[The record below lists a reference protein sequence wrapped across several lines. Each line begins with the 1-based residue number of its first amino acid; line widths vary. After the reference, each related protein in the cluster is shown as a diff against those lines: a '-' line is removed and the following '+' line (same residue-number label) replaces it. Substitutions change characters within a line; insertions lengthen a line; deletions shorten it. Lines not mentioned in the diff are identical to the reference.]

1 MKKGFTLAETL
12 ITLGII
18 GVVAALTIPTLIEKY
33 QKKVTVNQIK
43 AAYSLLQQAVQASEA
58 DNGDITGWEA
68 LDASAYAEKYL
79 LPYLKVAKRCGSYAY
94 NHISS
99 GCFPDNDSFYKLDGK
114 ILGLGG
120 SCRDPGWWDKSVL
133 SNGMLLAICAGTG
146 EPVNAAFILVDVNGF
161 KGKSIVGKDVFGF
174 KLFAN
179 YKQKLVPGSGGYTI
193 PRIEE
198 DRDIIINNKYY
209 GCNNNTQYYQYDCT
223 ALIAKDG
230 WEIKDDYPW

>member
-58 DNGDITGWEA
+58 DNGDITGWEY

-79 LPYLKVAKRCGSYAY
+79 LPYLKVAKRCGSPIY
-94 NHISS
+94 NNISS
-99 GCFPDNDSFYKLDGK
+99 GCFPNNDTFYKLNGE

-133 SNGMLLAICAGTG
+133 SNGMLLAVCTG
-146 EPVNAAFILVDVNGF
+146 NEGPGYSYILVDVNGW
-161 KGKSIVGKDVFGF
+161 KGKSIIGKDVFSF

-179 YKQKLVPGSGGYTI
+179 YKQKLVPGDGDYTT
-193 PRIEE
+193 PFIER
-198 DRDIIINNKYY
+198 DRDFILNLNSR
-209 GCNNNTQYYQYDCT
+209 GCNVNASEYNFSCT
-223 ALIAKDG
+223 SLIAKDG

>member
-18 GVVAALTIPTLIEKY
+18 GIVAALTLPTLIEKY

-58 DNGDITGWEA
+58 DNGDITGWEY

-79 LPYLKVAKRCGSYAY
+79 LPYLKVAKRCGSPAY
-94 NHISS
+94 KKISS
-99 GCFPDNDSFYKLDGK
+99 GCFPNNDTFYKLNGETHN
-114 ILGLGG
+114 LGG
-120 SCRDPGWWDKSVL
+120 SCGGTGWWDKSVL
-133 SNGMLLAICAGTG
+133 SNGMLLAVCTG
-146 EPVNAAFILVDVNGF
+146 NEGPGYSYILVDVNGW
-161 KGKSIVGKDVFGF
+161 KGKSIIGKDVFSF

-179 YKQKLVPGSGGYTI
+179 YKQKLVPGDGDYTT
-193 PRIEE
+193 PFIER
-198 DRDIIINNKYY
+198 DRDFILNLNSR
-209 GCNNNTQYYQYDCT
+209 GCNVNASEYNFSCT
-223 ALIAKDG
+223 SLIAKDG

>member
-18 GVVAALTIPTLIEKY
+18 GIVAALTIPTLIDKY

-43 AAYSLLQQAVQASEA
+43 TAYSLLQQAVQASEA

-68 LDASAYAEKYL
+68 LEASEYAERYL
-79 LPYLKVAKRCGSYAY
+79 LPYLKIAKRCGSPVY
-94 NHISS
+94 NNISS
-99 GCFPDNDSFYKLDGK
+99 GCFPNNDTFYKLNGET
-114 ILGLGG
+114 LNLGG
-120 SCRDPGWWDKSVL
+120 SCRGTGWWDKSVL
-133 SNGMLLAICAGTG
+133 SNGMMIAICSGTG
-146 EPVNAAFILVDVNGF
+146 EQVNAAFILVDVNGW
-161 KGKSIVGKDVFGF
+161 KGKSIIGKDVFGF

-179 YKQKLVPGSGGYTI
+179 YKQKLVPGGGGYTI

-198 DRDIIINNKYY
+198 DRDNIINNNSY
-209 GCNNNTQYYQYDCT
+209 GCNKDAKYYEYDCT